1 MIDQYAF
8 LTLAV
13 AHEDPPE
20 YQFQGLK
27 AVQWQKFSSHSYRW
41 FLSLVVSLAI
51 VSVAQ
56 SAQALVQQGDSG
68 AQVTQVQQ
76 RLRQLG
82 YFNANVTGFF
92 GTITR
97 DAVIRFQR
105 DNGLVADGVVGPLT
119 LAILGIPSQ
128 PFDPTPPNRQLIGL
142 GEGDRGPGVEDL
154 QRRLRQL
161 GYFDRTPTEIFG
173 PITRDAVIRLQRDNG
188 FTPTGI
194 VTEETLFI
202 LNNTA
207 VPLPQPLPNVSL
219 APGDFGAEVTALQ
232 ERLRT
237 LGYYLGQITGYFD
250 VETEVAVRQ
259 FQRDQGIAATGIAG
273 STTLVALNIPIP
285 SVPSVPQFPMV
296 LRLGD
301 QGASVTVIQRRLTSL
316 GFYTGP
322 INGFFDLETQRAVIS
337 FQRVSRITPTGEVGP
352 TTASAMGINLVTAQ
366 NPAFVPPRPTIVSM
380 NSMTSA
386 LALGSTGVEVRKIQ
400 RRLRELNYYSGP
412 INGFFDQAT
421 ETALILFQRANGIT
435 ETGVAGPTTQTFLF
449 NVQPTL
455 APRTRN
461 PVSIRTVNTTVVR
474 VTPTVVG
481 SSRIQQLQERLRI
494 QGLYNGPIHGVY
506 DTRTQQ
512 AVAQARNWYGPNA
525 DIVLFGGL

>member
-8 LTLAV
+8 FTLAL

-20 YQFQGLK
+20 YKFRALK
-27 AVQWQKFSSHSYRW
+27 VVQWQKFSSHSYRW
-41 FLSLVVSLAI
+41 FLSLAVSIAVLC
-51 VSVAQ
+51 VAHT
-56 SAQALVQQGDSG
+56 AQALVQQGDSG
-68 AQVTQVQQ
+68 SQVTQVQQ

-82 YFNANVTGFF
+82 YFNASETGFF
-92 GTITR
+92 GIITR

-105 DNGLVADGVVGPLT
+105 DQGLAADGIVGPQT
-119 LAILGIPSQ
+119 LAALGVQSQ

-142 GEGDRGPGVEDL
+142 GEGDQGPGVEDL

-161 GYFDRTPTEIFG
+161 GYFNRTPTQIFG

-194 VTEETLFI
+194 VTEETLEI
-202 LNNTA
+202 LNNRWA
-207 VPLPQPLPNVSL
+207 SLPQPLPNVTL

-237 LGYYLGQITGYFD
+237 LGYYQGSITGYFD

-259 FQRDQGIAATGIAG
+259 FQQDQGIGATGIAG
-273 STTLVALNIPIP
+273 STTLVALNVPIP
-285 SVPSVPQFPMV
+285 SVPSVPQFLNI

-301 QGASVTVIQRRLTSL
+301 QGAAVTVVQRRLTSL
-316 GFYTGP
+316 GFYRGL
-322 INGFFDLETQRAVIS
+322 INGFFDLETQQAVIS
-337 FQRVSRITPTGEVGP
+337 FQRANRITATGEVGP
-352 TTASAMGINLVTAQ
+352 TTTSFLGINLATVQ
-366 NPAFVPPRPTIVSM
+366 NPSFVPQRPTVVGM
-380 NSMTSA
+380 NNMASA
-386 LALGSTGVEVRKIQ
+386 PALGSTGGEVRKIQ
-400 RRLRELNYYSGP
+400 RRLRELNYYSGA

-435 ETGVAGPTTQTFLF
+435 ETGVAGPTTQAFLF
-449 NVQPTL
+449 NVQPVS

-461 PVSIRTVNTTVVR
+461 SVSIRTVNTTVAQ

-481 SSRIQQLQERLRI
+481 SSRIQQLQQRLKI
-494 QGLYNGPIHGVY
+494 QGLYKGPINGVY
-506 DTRTQQ
+506 DTQTQQ
-512 AVAQARNWYGPNA
+512 AVAQARSWYGPNA
-525 DIVLFGGL
+525 DTVLFGGL